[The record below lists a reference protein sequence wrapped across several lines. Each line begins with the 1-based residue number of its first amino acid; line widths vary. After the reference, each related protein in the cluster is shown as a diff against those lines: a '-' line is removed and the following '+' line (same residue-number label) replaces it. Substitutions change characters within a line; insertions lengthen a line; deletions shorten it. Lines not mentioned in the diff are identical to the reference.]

1 MGVKKGVLNS
11 KKQNSLKV
19 YTRLCHA
26 HRAGVS
32 MFPQWPHAVL
42 LLSNNLA
49 PIFEINPKTLVAAI
63 FFFFGCWCWSI
74 FWLVYHDSIFKV
86 GIKRFDASE
95 GEITTVKR
103 LPVFRTLTI
112 RQTKG

>member
-11 KKQNSLKV
+11 KNKSLKV
-19 YTRLCHA
+19 YTRLSHA

-49 PIFEINPKTLVAAI
+49 PIFENNPKTLVAAI
-63 FFFFGCWCWSI
+63 FFFCGCWCWSI
-74 FWLVYHDSIFKV
+74 FWLVHHDSILKV

-103 LPVFRTLTI
+103 LPAFRTLTF

>member
-1 MGVKKGVLNS
+1 M
-11 KKQNSLKV
+11 

-49 PIFEINPKTLVAAI
+49 PIFEIKPKSLVAAV
-63 FFFFGCWCWSI
+63 FFLCGCWCWFI
-74 FWLVYHDSIFKV
+74 MIQLLKV
-86 GIKRFDASE
+86 GIKRVDASE

-103 LPVFRTLTI
+103 LQTFRGLTF